1 MDDLKYQ
8 VPAMSCGHC
17 VNAITE
23 EVMKV
28 QGVREL
34 EIDLET
40 KMVLVRGSGIDDGA
54 VRAAI
59 DEAGYE
65 VAA

>member
-40 KMVLVRGSGIDDGA
+40 KMVLVRGSGIDDDA